1 MAIDNIKKNLS
12 KTGSTAYEVTGFDI
26 SLQSVKF
33 IPNSIISEKRKEL
46 TSLLD
51 KRRIENHVRDFRI
64 EENAEYPYP
73 DKNIGHEGNVHN
85 HLAKSFLEQHGASLI
100 EPSFELQH
108 RNDVSLMTC
117 QHCIKRII
125 GLCSKNGH
133 IANSDL
139 KPYINDGN
147 FTEPFYL
154 STASGVKLKLE
165 FDCKNCEMKVYR
177 S

>member
-1 MAIDNIKKNLS
+1 MSLIVLHTHIYHKKIFLFQFQYIIVYFSLNLHLKLS
-12 KTGSTAYEVTGFDI
+12 QAT
-26 SLQSVKF
+26 
-33 IPNSIISEKRKEL
+33 
-46 TSLLD
+46 
-51 KRRIENHVRDFRI
+51 
-64 EENAEYPYP
+64 YPQ
-73 DKNIGHEGNVHN
+73 NEGNVHN

-108 RNDVSLMTC
+108 RNDVSLMSC